1 MTATGRPMIARI
13 IVGAVLIGVIVALL
27 WLDVHFEDRTCG
39 MIIAPVIGLLVL
51 VAFIEVHHLLKTK
64 GLDALWISGGMGSVA
79 LATLPVWWQWVGEY
93 SVPAGHHVLMVIS
106 GILILIF
113 LDQMA
118 RRSIDAALSR
128 ISATALTV
136 LYLGVGGAL
145 VLTVRLYY
153 GMDLLILF
161 LATIKATDIGAYF
174 VGSMFGKHALV
185 KHLSPNK
192 SWEGLLGGLAAGLLV
207 GLGLHWILDVGWAF
221 WNTLVFALAMGLAGQ
236 FGDLCESLLKR
247 SAAVKDSGRLL
258 PEFGGVLDML
268 DSVLLAAPVAL
279 LLLEIWG

>member
-1 MTATGRPMIARI
+1 MTATGKPMIARI

-51 VAFIEVHHLLKTK
+51 VAFVEVHHLLKTK
-64 GLDALWISGGMGSVA
+64 GLDALWISGGLGSVA

-93 SVPAGHHVLMVIS
+93 SVPAGHHVLMVMS

-128 ISATALTV
+128 ISATALAV
-136 LYLGVGGAL
+136 LYLGVGGAM

>member
-1 MTATGRPMIARI
+1 MIARI